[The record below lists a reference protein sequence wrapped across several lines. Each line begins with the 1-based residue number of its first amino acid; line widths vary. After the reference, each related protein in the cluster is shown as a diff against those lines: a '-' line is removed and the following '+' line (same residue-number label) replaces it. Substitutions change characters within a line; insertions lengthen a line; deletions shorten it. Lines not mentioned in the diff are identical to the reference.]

1 MRRICQESRTILGLV
16 PPVWGPP
23 VHHVD
28 RLSDEELR
36 AIELDENTEREA
48 PTNYEATEER
58 LAGIRQVEAKLRPEE
73 AVFLV
78 LPVPK
83 KGDPVKGKRC
93 RSRNTIPASTA
104 GIAPRLGF
112 FSSGPAG
119 FIDHPGRVLV
129 VCLMP
134 AG

>member
-1 MRRICQESRTILGLV
+1 V
-16 PPVWGPP
+16 
-23 VHHVD
+23 
-28 RLSDEELR
+28 LR
-36 AIELDENTEREA
+36 AIELDKNTEREA

-58 LAGIRQVEAKLRPEE
+58 LAGSGRLRRSSSLKRRFFWYYRYPGKPTLSRGKGVE
-73 AVFLV
+73 V
-78 LPVPK
+78 
-83 KGDPVKGKRC
+83 
-93 RSRNTIPASTA
+93 RNTIPASTA

-119 FIDHPGRVLV
+119 FIGHPGRVLV